1 MSLTVIEPPWF
12 NKYVGRRD
20 AGPLVAEVTVGEWT
34 VLLDARSIKEL
45 SG

>member
-1 MSLTVIEPPWF
+1 MVQ
-12 NKYVGRRD
+12 YVGRRD
-20 AGPLVAEVTVGEWT
+20 AGPLVAEVTIGEGT